1 MKQLWIILLLAFGIA
16 PSAFGAAPPVGS
28 VSDDVGFSEGSA
40 FNGSNYATLTRKRL
54 SDYPGTVLALVFVTP
69 W

>member
-1 MKQLWIILLLAFGIA
+1 MKQLWITSLLAFGIA
-16 PSAFGAAPPVGS
+16 QSAFGAAPPVGS
-28 VSDDVGFSEGSA
+28 ISDDVGFSEGSA
-40 FNGSNYATLTRKRL
+40 FNGSNYATLTQKHL

>member
-1 MKQLWIILLLAFGIA
+1 MKQICIAPLLAFGIA
-16 PSAFGAAPPVGS
+16 LSAFGMAPPVGS

-40 FNGSNYATLTRKRL
+40 FNGSNYELLTQKHL
-54 SDYPGTVLALVFVTP
+54 SDYPDTVLALVFVTP